1 MHFGRS
7 TNTHLNSWQTHQND
21 WNNVQIVEVEV
32 VKELTPEQKA
42 FYENKISDLE
52 SQIAQL
58 KSPNIDYW
66 GRPKN
71 ISKKSIDDLT
81 AEQKIEQRYQRLV
94 EEVRAG
100 KLDLQTLTHAEAEI
114 VQKLINE

>member
-1 MHFGRS
+1 MWKK
-7 TNTHLNSWQTHQND
+7 SWTYCT
-21 WNNVQIVEVEV
+21 I
-32 VKELTPEQKA
+32 KK
-42 FYENKISDLE
+42 
-52 SQIAQL
+52 
-58 KSPNIDYW
+58 NINIL
-66 GRPKN
+66 KN